1 MKSPET
7 RGIGSELT
15 NLSCF
20 IEDLQVIEYS

>member
-7 RGIGSELT
+7 RGIGYELI

-20 IEDLQVIEYS
+20 IKDLQVIEYS